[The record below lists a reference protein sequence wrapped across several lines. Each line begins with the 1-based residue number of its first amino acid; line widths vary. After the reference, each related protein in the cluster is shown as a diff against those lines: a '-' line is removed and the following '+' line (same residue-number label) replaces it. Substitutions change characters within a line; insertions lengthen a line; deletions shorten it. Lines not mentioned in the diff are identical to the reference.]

1 MTLPRLGSPPY
12 GPAGRSRHGLN
23 VGAKSLVESDP
34 ALKRGPL
41 AAAWRALHIDSWR
54 RVAIGLLP
62 VAVALLLA
70 FAQDRGVLGFA
81 DARFFDAVT
90 LGEAGQSPR
99 VVRIAAEQAYDGSN
113 PGLARELV
121 SAAQRLGVRRVAFAA
136 VPPADFVAA
145 GLPAGFVVVT
155 RRAERIPGTTRW
167 RFAGPPPPPGT
178 IAGAQVVAAAQSG
191 VHRRQLSALPGA
203 AGPLPTF
210 EALAAGSPPRPDA
223 EWLRLTPNQNLPRLR
238 AEQLLAG
245 EIGPRALAGTILLIE
260 PPATGSSRGLAT
272 AREQASGLMPPGE
285 FSAAAIQTF
294 ADGRGVRPATSLESL
309 MLLVALAAVSGLVFL
324 RSDPKRIVPLF
335 LLTGIAIVVA
345 GSWLALQYAN
355 VLLPVTAL
363 VLALPVSA
371 LLVLLRAELSEDRNL
386 RRFVTQAI
394 NLSSHQVLLKDL
406 GRMPEFLGSTA
417 AILGIERHLVI
428 EQRGHNLEEVFACGA
443 SLGDLTGQKSA
454 VLAALRRAARARYPI
469 DAAALVPGWPVTAR
483 LVSLGPG
490 KGRRFWLYGYPET
503 AHSAALHTAGAI
515 AADFRAIQQLRV
527 DLGAGSDRSVGYR
540 PADEWAG
547 GAVQLVA
554 DHASLVSSGIDGL
567 ETAVIVFHPIGYP
580 LHANLTMAALYEA
593 LGLILAETTLPRLLA
608 ELTELDAEPI
618 TTSLNDLLL
627 HGGEMRVNC
636 REIDTRKR
644 QLRVAARR
652 EASSK
657 MPRTLSVEVIDVS
670 EPRRLAQLRLSISS
684 LLDVNIR
691 NDLEAIGFALAV
703 ARSGKLADSRQDK
716 VLSQIE
722 AAASRAADRL
732 DAISPHLR
740 ADIGE
745 GAGESFPINATAAV
759 SEAIELV
766 EALAEAHGIALDRD
780 VPAISGFAVA
790 DPKLLTEMVEA
801 MLRVVIAD
809 CAPDEAVTVELGE
822 ASERTRIT
830 ISGGIGMAFER
841 LYAALEL
848 GDAASHGPF
857 GSIARGMAAALGWGA
872 VVSYSSQ
879 VGKGYR
885 FVIELRRIG

>member
-1 MTLPRLGSPPY
+1 M
-12 GPAGRSRHGLN
+12 
-23 VGAKSLVESDP
+23 VESDP

-41 AAAWRALHIDSWR
+41 AAVWQALHIDSWR

-62 VAVALLLA
+62 LAVALLLA

-90 LGEAGQSPR
+90 LSEAGQPPK
-99 VVRIAAEQAYDGSN
+99 VVLIAADAAYDGSSPN
-113 PGLARELV
+113 LAGELV
-121 SAAQRLGVRRVAFAA
+121 SAAQRLGAKRIAFSAPPPGDLAA
-136 VPPADFVAA
+136 TVV
-145 GLPAGFVVVT
+145 PAGFIVIA
-155 RRAERIPGTTRW
+155 RRAERIPGTAQW
-167 RFAGPPPPPGT
+167 RLAEPPPSGA
-178 IAGAQVVAAAQSG
+178 IAGARLSAAAQRG
-191 VHRRQLSALPGA
+191 INRRQLAELPGA
-203 AGPLPTF
+203 RAPLRSF
-210 EALAAGSPPRPDA
+210 EALAAGKVLRPGAD
-223 EWLRLTPNQNLPRLR
+223 WLRLTPNQNLPRLR

-245 EIGPRALAGTILLIE
+245 EIGPQALRGAILLIE
-260 PPATGSSRGLAT
+260 SPGALARRPVAT
-272 AREQASGLMPPGE
+272 AREQSSGIMPHSE

-294 ADGRGVRPATSLESL
+294 VDGRGVRPASALESL
-309 MLLVALAAVSGLVFL
+309 MLLVTLAAISGLIYL

-345 GSWLALQYAN
+345 SAWLALQFAN
-355 VLLPVTAL
+355 LLLPVTAL
-363 VLALPVSA
+363 VLSLPISA

-394 NLSSHQVLLKDL
+394 NLSSHRILLKDL
-406 GRMPEFLGSTA
+406 GKMPEFLGSTA
-417 AILGIERHLVI
+417 QILGVERHLVL
-428 EQRGHNLEEVFACGA
+428 EQRGRQLEALFAHNAALD
-443 SLGDLTGQKSA
+443 DLVADKAAILS
-454 VLAALRRAARARYPI
+454 ALRRATRSQQPL
-469 DAAALVPGWPVTAR
+469 DASALVPGWPVTAR

-490 KGRRFWLYGYPET
+490 EGRRFWLYGYPEA

-547 GAVQLVA
+547 GAVRLVA

-580 LHANLTMAALYEA
+580 LHANITMAALYEA
-593 LGLILAETTLPRLLA
+593 LELVLAETTLPQLLA
-608 ELTELDAEPI
+608 ALTELDDARI
-618 TTSLNDLLL
+618 VTSLNDLLL

-644 QLRVAARR
+644 QLRVSARR
-652 EASSK
+652 EGSSD
-657 MPRTLSVEVIDVS
+657 MPRTLSLEVIDVS

-691 NDLEAIGFALAV
+691 NDLEAIAFALAV
-703 ARSGKLADSRQDK
+703 ARSSKLDAARQVK
-716 VLSQIE
+716 VLGQIE
-722 AAASRAADRL
+722 AAAGRAAARL

-745 GAGESFPINATAAV
+745 GPGESFPIDATAAV
-759 SEAIELV
+759 NEAVELV
-766 EALAEAHGIALDRD
+766 TPLAATHGVGLDCE
-780 VPAISGFAVA
+780 VPAISGFAIA

-801 MLRVVIAD
+801 MLRIVIAD
-809 CAPDEAVTVELGE
+809 CAPGEAVRAELSE
-822 ASERTRIT
+822 ATERTRIT
-830 ISGGIGMAFER
+830 VSGGIGMAFER

-848 GDAASHGPF
+848 RDAASHGPF

-885 FVIELRRIG
+885 FAIELRRIG

>member
-1 MTLPRLGSPPY
+1 M
-12 GPAGRSRHGLN
+12 
-23 VGAKSLVESDP
+23 
-34 ALKRGPL
+34 KRGPL
-41 AAAWRALHIDSWR
+41 AAAWQALHIDSWR

-62 VAVALLLA
+62 LAVALLLA
-70 FAQDRGVLGFA
+70 YAQDRGLLDFA

-90 LGEAGQSPR
+90 LSEAGQPPR
-99 VVRIAAEQAYDGSN
+99 VVLIAVGPADDGSN
-113 PGLARELV
+113 PGLALDLV
-121 SAAQRLGVRRVAFAA
+121 RAAQRLGVARVAFTTAPMVDFAA
-136 VPPADFVAA
+136 AEV
-145 GLPAGFVVVT
+145 PAGFVVVAS
-155 RRAERIPGTTRW
+155 RAERIPGTARW
-167 RFAGPPPPPGT
+167 RLTGAPPEPR
-178 IAGAQVVAAAQSG
+178 IAAGAHVLAAAQSG
-191 VHRRQLSALPGA
+191 VHRRQLGELPGA
-203 AGPLPTF
+203 AGPLATF
-210 EALAAGSPPRPDA
+210 EALAAGRAPRPDA
-223 EWLRLTPNQNLPRLR
+223 DWLRLTPNHNLPRLR

-245 EIGPRALAGTILLIE
+245 EIGARALAGTILLVE
-260 PPATGSSRGLAT
+260 PSAAGPARGVAT
-272 AREQASGLMPPGE
+272 ARDQASGVMSPSA

-294 ADGRGVRPATSLESL
+294 ADGRGVRPASALESL
-309 MLLVALAAVSGLVFL
+309 MLLVALAAISGLIYL
-324 RSDPKRIVPLF
+324 RSDPKRIIPLF
-335 LLTGIAIVVA
+335 LLTGLAAILA
-345 GSWLALQYAN
+345 AAWLSLQFAN
-355 VLLPVTAL
+355 LLLPVTAL
-363 VLALPVSA
+363 VLSLPISA

-417 AILGIERHLVI
+417 EILGIERHLVF
-428 EQRGHNLEEVFACGA
+428 EQRGRKLEALFARNA
-443 SLGDLTGQKSA
+443 SLDDLSGGKSA
-454 VLAALRRAARARYPI
+454 VLATLRRAARAPYPI
-469 DAAALVPGWPVTAR
+469 DAAALVPGWPLAAR

-490 KGRRFWLYGYPET
+490 EGRRFWLYGYPET

-580 LHANLTMAALYEA
+580 LHANLTMAALYDA
-593 LGLILAETTLPRLLA
+593 LGLVLAETSLPRLLA
-608 ELTELDAEPI
+608 ALTELDAERI
-618 TTSLNDLLL
+618 ATSLNDLLL

-652 EASSK
+652 EASSD
-657 MPRTLSVEVIDVS
+657 MPRTLSLEVIDVS

-684 LLDVNIR
+684 MLDVNIR

-703 ARSGKLADSRQDK
+703 ARSGKLDAARQDK
-716 VLSQIE
+716 VLGQIE
-722 AAASRAADRL
+722 TAVDRAADRL

-745 GAGESFPINATAAV
+745 GPGESFPIDATAV
-759 SEAIELV
+759 VKEACELV
-766 EALAEAHGIALDRD
+766 EPLAETHGISLNTDA
-780 VPAISGFAVA
+780 PGISGYAIA
-790 DPKLLTEMVEA
+790 DPKLLTEMVGA
-801 MLRVVIAD
+801 MLQIVIAD
-809 CAPDEAVTVELGE
+809 CAPGEAVTVVLSE
-822 ASERTRIT
+822 ATERTRIT
-830 ISGGIGMAFER
+830 VSGGIGMAFER

-848 GDAASHGPF
+848 SDAASHGPF
-857 GSIARGMAAALGWGA
+857 GNIARGMGAALGWGA

>member
-1 MTLPRLGSPPY
+1 M
-12 GPAGRSRHGLN
+12 
-23 VGAKSLVESDP
+23 
-34 ALKRGPL
+34 KRGPL
-41 AAAWRALHIDSWR
+41 AAAWQALHIDSWR

-62 VAVALLLA
+62 LAVALLLA
-70 FAQDRGVLGFA
+70 FAQDRGLLGFA
-81 DARFFDAVT
+81 DARFFDAAT
-90 LGEAGQSPR
+90 LSEAGQPPR
-99 VVRIAAEQAYDGSN
+99 VVLIATDPAGDGSN
-113 PGLARELV
+113 PGLALDLV
-121 SAAQRLGVRRVAFAA
+121 RAAQRLGVARVAFSTAPMVDFAA
-136 VPPADFVAA
+136 AEV
-145 GLPAGFVVVT
+145 PAGFVVVAS
-155 RRAERIPGTTRW
+155 RAERIPGTTRW
-167 RFAGPPPPPGT
+167 RLTGPPPAPG
-178 IAGAQVVAAAQSG
+178 IAAGAQVLAAAPGG
-191 VHRRQLSALPGA
+191 VHRRQLGELPGA

-210 EALAAGSPPRPDA
+210 EALAAGRAPRPNAD
-223 EWLRLTPNQNLPRLR
+223 WLRLTPNQNLPRLR

-245 EIGPRALAGTILLIE
+245 EIDARALAGTILLVE
-260 PPATGSSRGLAT
+260 PPGAGPVRGVAT
-272 AREQASGLMPPGE
+272 ARLQASGVMSPSA

-294 ADGRGVRPATSLESL
+294 ADGRAVRPASSLESL
-309 MLLVALAAVSGLVFL
+309 MLLVALAAISGLVYL
-324 RSDPKRIVPLF
+324 RSDPKRIIPLY
-335 LLTGIAIVVA
+335 LLTGLAAVLA
-345 GSWLALQYAN
+345 AAWLSLQFVN
-355 VLLPVTAL
+355 LLLPVTAL
-363 VLALPVSA
+363 VLSLPISA

-417 AILGIERHLVI
+417 EILGIERHLVF
-428 EQRGHNLEEVFACGA
+428 EQRGRKLETLFARNA
-443 SLGDLTGQKSA
+443 SLDDLSGGKSA
-454 VLAALRRAARARYPI
+454 VLAALRRAARATYPI
-469 DAAALVPGWPVTAR
+469 DAAALVPDWPLAAR

-490 KGRRFWLYGYPET
+490 EGRRFWLYGYPET

-580 LHANLTMAALYEA
+580 LHANTTMASLYDALR
-593 LGLILAETTLPRLLA
+593 LVLAETSLPRLLA
-608 ELTELDAEPI
+608 ALTELDAERI
-618 TTSLNDLLL
+618 ATSLNDLLL

-652 EASSK
+652 EASSD

-684 LLDVNIR
+684 MLDVNIR

-703 ARSGKLADSRQDK
+703 ARSGKLDAVRQDK
-716 VLSQIE
+716 VLGQIE
-722 AAASRAADRL
+722 TAMGRAADRL

-745 GAGESFPINATAAV
+745 GPGESFPIDATAV
-759 SEAIELV
+759 VKEACELV
-766 EALAEAHGIALDRD
+766 ESLAETQGIGLDVD
-780 VPAISGFAVA
+780 APGISGYAIA
-790 DPKLLTEMVEA
+790 DPKLLTEMVGA
-801 MLRVVIAD
+801 MLRIVIAD
-809 CAPDEAVTVELGE
+809 CAPGEAVKVVLSE
-822 ASERTRIT
+822 ATERTRIAV
-830 ISGGIGMAFER
+830 SGGIGMSFER

-848 GDAASHGPF
+848 SDAASHGPF
-857 GSIARGMAAALGWGA
+857 GSIARGMGAALGWGA

>member
-1 MTLPRLGSPPY
+1 
-12 GPAGRSRHGLN
+12 
-23 VGAKSLVESDP
+23 LVESDP
-34 ALKRGPL
+34 ALRRGPL
-41 AAAWRALHIDSWR
+41 AAVWQALHIDSWR

-62 VAVALLLA
+62 LGVALLLG
-70 FAQDRGVLGFA
+70 FAQDRGVLDFA

-90 LGEAGQSPR
+90 LSEAGQPPK
-99 VVRIAAEQAYDGSN
+99 VVLIVAEPIYGAGGE
-113 PGLARELV
+113 GLAVELV
-121 SAAQRLGVRRVAFAA
+121 RTARRLGARRVAFSAA
-136 VPPADFVAA
+136 PPGDLAAA
-145 GLPAGFVVVT
+145 GVPAGFVVVAQ
-155 RRAERIPGTTRW
+155 RPERVPGTTRW
-167 RFAGPPPPPGT
+167 RLGESPWPGMQ
-178 IAGAQVVAAAQSG
+178 AGARVRAAAQSG
-191 VHRRQLSALPGA
+191 VHRRQLGELPGE
-203 AGPLPTF
+203 AGGLPSF
-210 EALAAGSPPRPDA
+210 EALAAGKAVRPGGD
-223 EWLRLTPNQNLPRLR
+223 WLRLTPNQNLPRLQ
-238 AEQLLAG
+238 AGQLLAG
-245 EIGPRALAGTILLIE
+245 EVGRQALSGAILLIE
-260 PPATGSSRGLAT
+260 PPLAQARAPVAT
-272 AREQASGLMPPGE
+272 ARAGVAGTMPSSE

-294 ADGRGVRPATSLESL
+294 ADGRGVRPVSTLESF
-309 MLLVALAAVSGLVFL
+309 MLLVALAALSGLIYL

-335 LLTGIAIVVA
+335 MVTGLAVVFA
-345 GSWLALQYAN
+345 ASWLVLQFAN
-355 VLLPVTAL
+355 LLLPVTAL
-363 VLALPVSA
+363 ALSLPISA

-417 AILGIERHLVI
+417 AILGVERYLVF
-428 EQRGHNLEEVFACGA
+428 EQRGRKLEVLVAHNAALD
-443 SLGDLTGQKSA
+443 DLTVPKPVVQ
-454 VLAALRRAARARYPI
+454 AALRRAARSPQPI
-469 DAAALVPGWPVTAR
+469 DGAALVPNWPVTAR

-490 KGRRFWLYGYPET
+490 EGRRFWLYGYPEA

-515 AADFRAIQQLRV
+515 AADFRAIQQLRL

-547 GAVQLVA
+547 GAVRLVA
-554 DHASLVSSGIDGL
+554 DHAALVSSGIDGL

-593 LGLILAETTLPRLLA
+593 LGLTLADTTLPQLLEA
-608 ELTELDAEPI
+608 LSGLDAVRI
-618 TTSLNDLLL
+618 ASSLNDLLL

-652 EASSK
+652 EASSE
-657 MPRTLSVEVIDVS
+657 MPRTLSLEVIDVS

-691 NDLEAIGFALAV
+691 NDLEAIAFALAV
-703 ARSGKLADSRQDK
+703 ARSGKLDGARQDK
-716 VLSQIE
+716 VLGQIE
-722 AAASRAADRL
+722 TAATRAADRL

-745 GAGESFPINATAAV
+745 GPGESFPIDATAAV
-759 SEAIELV
+759 SEACELV
-766 EALAEAHGIALDRD
+766 EGLVETHGIALTTEL
-780 VPAISGFAVA
+780 PAISGFAIA

-801 MLRVVIAD
+801 MLRIVIAD
-809 CAPDEAVTVELGE
+809 CAPGEAVKVELSE
-822 ASERTRIT
+822 ATERTRIT

-848 GDAASHGPF
+848 SEAASHGPF
-857 GSIARGMAAALGWGA
+857 GSIARGMGAALGWGA

-885 FVIELRRIG
+885 FAIELRRIG